1 MYMRSDL
8 EKEAMRIAS
17 QLRRAG
23 IRADVDLAGRAFKK
37 QLKASSDSTYAVI
50 IAPTEFENDQIIIKD
65 MKTGEKTR
73 LWTPYQKIT
82 FIKRALFYL
91 NIRWIIHP
99 ESDEEDVKELSDV
112 LKVSIEKSTI
122 NGGVP
127 YVSSGILANSKSI
140 VTGSFTTGPEIMT
153 LTRAFT

>member
-1 MYMRSDL
+1 MRNIEWKNNTRYVSVMYMRSDL

-65 MKTGEKTR
+65 MKTGEQDPVPKDNVVD
-73 LWTPYQKIT
+73 K
-82 FIKRALFYL
+82 
-91 NIRWIIHP
+91 
-99 ESDEEDVKELSDV
+99 
-112 LKVSIEKSTI
+112 LKS
-122 NGGVP
+122 
-127 YVSSGILANSKSI
+127 L
-140 VTGSFTTGPEIMT
+140 M
-153 LTRAFT
+153 

>member
-65 MKTGEKTR
+65 MKTGEQDPVPKDNVVD
-73 LWTPYQKIT
+73 K
-82 FIKRALFYL
+82 
-91 NIRWIIHP
+91 
-99 ESDEEDVKELSDV
+99 
-112 LKVSIEKSTI
+112 LKS
-122 NGGVP
+122 
-127 YVSSGILANSKSI
+127 L
-140 VTGSFTTGPEIMT
+140 M
-153 LTRAFT
+153 

>member
-1 MYMRSDL
+1 MAGGVERTISAMDARNIEWKNNTRYVSVMYMRSDL

-65 MKTGEKTR
+65 MKTGEQDPVPKDNVVD
-73 LWTPYQKIT
+73 K
-82 FIKRALFYL
+82 
-91 NIRWIIHP
+91 
-99 ESDEEDVKELSDV
+99 
-112 LKVSIEKSTI
+112 LKS
-122 NGGVP
+122 
-127 YVSSGILANSKSI
+127 L
-140 VTGSFTTGPEIMT
+140 M
-153 LTRAFT
+153 